1 MYAMK
6 TILVIEDNEDIRE
19 NVEEILTLSDYKV
32 LTAQNGK
39 EGVDIAQKNQPDL
52 IICDIMMPGIDGY
65 GVLHVLHKDPLTQ
78 NIPFIFLTSKSE
90 RSDFRA
96 AMEMGADDYITKPF
110 SGNELLNAIESRLK
124 KNDIIRKNLPADMHG
139 LNELRS
145 ALSNSKTLEQLTAES
160 NVNDYKKRQ
169 VIYKQGNH
177 PHYLF
182 YILKGKVKTFKTHED
197 GKDLVIDLYNEG
209 DFFGYTAMLEN
220 GIYKETAEAIEETE
234 LALIPRKEFEDVL
247 NTNPAIAKKLISL
260 LSRNVV
266 AKEEQLL
273 GIAYNT
279 LRKKV
284 AGALVSMQKK
294 YHVTKK
300 DAFTIDISREELATI
315 AGTAT
320 ESLIRTLSDFKSENL
335 IDIKT
340 GKITIVDEKKLANL
354 IR

>member
-1 MYAMK
+1 MK

-19 NVEEILTLSDYKV
+19 NVAEILTLSDYKV
-32 LTAQNGK
+32 LTAANGK
-39 EGVDIAQKNQPDL
+39 EGVEAAQQNKPDL

-65 GVLHVLHKDPLTQ
+65 GVLHVLHKEPQTQ

-110 SGNELLNAIESRLK
+110 AGNELLNAIESRLR
-124 KNDIIRKNLPADMHG
+124 KNDIIKKSLTSDLEG
-139 LNELRS
+139 LNELRTAVS
-145 ALSNSKTLEQLTAES
+145 TGKTLEDLTAES
-160 NVNDYKKRQ
+160 NVSDYKKRQ
-169 VIYKQGNH
+169 VIYKTGNH
-177 PHYLF
+177 PHYLY
-182 YILKGKVKTFKTHED
+182 YILKGKVKSYKTHED
-197 GKDLVIDLYNEG
+197 GKDLVIDLYNQG
-209 DFFGYTAMLEN
+209 DFFGYTALLEN
-220 GIYKETAEAIEETE
+220 SPYKETAEAIEETE
-234 LALIPRKEFEDVL
+234 LALIARKDFEELL
-247 NTNPAIAKKLISL
+247 NSNPAIARKLIAL
-260 LSRNVV
+260 LSKNIV

-284 AGALVSMQKK
+284 AEALISMQKK
-294 YHVTKK
+294 YHINKK
-300 DAFTIDISREELATI
+300 EPYLIDISREELATI

-335 IDIKT
+335 VDIKT
-340 GKITIVDEKKLANL
+340 GKIIIVDEKKLNNL

>member
-1 MYAMK
+1 MK

-19 NVEEILTLSDYKV
+19 NVTEILTLSDYNV
-32 LTAQNGK
+32 ISAANGK
-39 EGVDIAQKNQPDL
+39 EGIETAQKQKPDL
-52 IICDIMMPGIDGY
+52 IICDIMMPGVDGY
-65 GVLHVLHKDPLTQ
+65 GVLHVLHKDPETQ

-90 RSDFRA
+90 RSDFRS

-110 SGNELLNAIESRLK
+110 AGNELLNAIESRLK
-124 KNDIIRKNLPADMHG
+124 KNEVIKKKLSADMQG
-139 LNELRS
+139 LNELRAAMGS
-145 ALSNSKTLEQLTAES
+145 SKTLEELTEES
-160 NVNDYKKRQ
+160 TLNDYKKRQ
-169 VIYKQGNH
+169 VIYKEGNH

-182 YILKGKVKTFKTHED
+182 YIAKGKVKTYKTHED

-209 DFFGYTAMLEN
+209 DFFGYTALLEN
-220 GIYKETAEAIEETE
+220 SVYHETAEAIEETE
-234 LALIPRKEFEDVL
+234 LALVPRKDFETLL
-247 NTNPAIAKKLISL
+247 NSNPSISRKMISL
-260 LSRNVV
+260 LSKNVV
-266 AKEEQLL
+266 AKEEQLV

-284 AGALVSMQKK
+284 AEALVAMYRK
-294 YHVTKK
+294 YHGDKK
-300 DAFTIDISREELATI
+300 EPYLIDISREELATV

-340 GKITIVDEKKLANL
+340 GKIIISDEKKLANL

>member
-1 MYAMK
+1 MK
-6 TILVIEDNEDIRE
+6 TVLVIEDNEDIRE

-32 LTAQNGK
+32 LLAANGK
-39 EGVDIAQKNQPDL
+39 EGIEVAQAHKPDL
-52 IICDIMMPGIDGY
+52 IICDIMMPGVDGY
-65 GVLHVLHKDPLTQ
+65 GVLHVLHKDLATQ

-124 KNDIIRKNLPADMHG
+124 KTEVLKKNLSADLEG

-145 ALSNSKTLEQLTAES
+145 TVSSKTLEDLTKES
-160 NVNDYKKRQ
+160 NLNDYKKKQ
-169 VIYKQGNH
+169 VVYKQGNH

-182 YILKGKVKTFKTHED
+182 YILKGKVKTYKTHED
-197 GKDLVIDLYNEG
+197 GKDLVIDLFNEG
-209 DFFGYTAMLEN
+209 DFFGFVPLLEN
-220 GIYKETAEAIEETE
+220 TVYKETAETIEETE
-234 LALIPRKEFEDVL
+234 LALIPKKEFEDL
-247 NTNPAIAKKLISL
+247 INANPAIARKLVSL
-260 LSRNVV
+260 LAKNVAV
-266 AKEEQLL
+266 KEEQLL

-284 AGALVSMQKK
+284 AEALVSMYRK
-294 YHVTKK
+294 YHDPQAKEPF
-300 DAFTIDISREELATI
+300 AIEISREELATI

-320 ESLIRTLSDFKSENL
+320 ESLIRTLSDFKSEHL
-335 IDIKT
+335 VDIKS
-340 GKITIVDEKKLANL
+340 GKVIITDDKKLSGL

>member
-160 NVNDYKKRQ
+160 NVNDYKIRQ

>member
-1 MYAMK
+1 MK

-32 LTAQNGK
+32 LTAPNGK
-39 EGVDIAQKNQPDL
+39 DGVETAQKKLPDL

-65 GVLHVLHKDPLTQ
+65 GVLHVLHKDPQTQ

-124 KNDIIRKNLPADMHG
+124 KNDIIKKNLSSDIQG
-139 LNELRS
+139 LNELRT
-145 ALSNSKTLEQLTAES
+145 ALSNNKTLEELTEES
-160 NVNDYKKRQ
+160 NVNDYKKKQ

-197 GKDLVIDLYNEG
+197 GKDLVIDLFNQG
-209 DFFGYTAMLEN
+209 DFFGYVPLIEN
-220 GIYKETAEAIEETE
+220 AVYGETAEAIEETE
-234 LALIPRKEFEDVL
+234 LALIPRKDFEELL
-247 NTNPAIAKKLISL
+247 NTNPAIARKLITL
-260 LSRNVV
+260 LSKNVV
-266 AKEEQLL
+266 AKEDHLL

-284 AGALVSMQKK
+284 AGALISMQTK
-294 YHVTKK
+294 YHTNKREL
-300 DAFTIDISREELATI
+300 FTIDISREELATI

-320 ESLIRTLSDFKSENL
+320 ESLIRTLSDFKTENL

-340 GKITIVDEKKLANL
+340 GKITIIDEKKLGNL